1 MQAAIEVVRDFL
13 TQGSVAGLRLGDPKS
28 TGGLTLVPVFHEG
41 PVSEY
46 VLFTEAMASGLVRIA
61 EVDADGDVPALL
73 VENRAH
79 QPLLLVQGEIF
90 AGMKQNR
97 VINTTVLVAPNS
109 TVEIPVSCVEVGR
122 WDEETPEARRDKFNL
137 SPRVRAQ
144 MAPDVVMNLRTSGSY
159 AADQSAV
166 WEGVA
171 ECLRESSV
179 ASPTSSYSD
188 LGRQRRTEIEEFLA
202 GIEPLPGQKGVV
214 AFVGEQPVCMDVFDR
229 SNTLALL
236 WSGLVGS
243 YFADAIGAIPGGE
256 HLAVSRTSE
265 FLVCVKT
272 AQASQH
278 DGVGLGQNVVITQ
291 AGVSGNALVMGE
303 AVIHL
308 AAFMDDITK
317 WVGPRFTSPSRR
329 SN

>member
-13 TQGSVAGLRLGDPKS
+13 TQGTAAGVRLGDPKS
-28 TGGLTLVPVFHEG
+28 AGGLTLIPVFHEG
-41 PVSEY
+41 PVFEY
-46 VLFTEAMASGLVRIA
+46 VLFTEAMALGWVKIA
-61 EVDADGDVPALL
+61 EVDAEGNVPSLM

-109 TVEIPVSCVEVGR
+109 IVEIPVSCVEVGR
-122 WDEETPEARRDKFNL
+122 WHAETAEAHRDEFNL

-144 MAPDVVMNLRTSGSY
+144 MTPDVVMNLRSSGSY

-171 ECLRESSV
+171 ERLRESSV

-188 LGRQRRTEIEEFLA
+188 LGRQRRTEIQEFLA
-202 GIEPLPGQKGVV
+202 GIQPLPGQKGVV
-214 AFVGEQPVCMDVFDR
+214 AFVGKQPVCMDVFDR
-229 SNTLALL
+229 SSTLALL
-236 WSGLVGS
+236 WNGLVGS
-243 YFADAIGAIPGGE
+243 YFADAVAAAPGGE

-265 FLVCVKT
+265 FLDCVKA

-278 DGVGLGQNVVITQ
+278 DGVGLGHNVVMSQ
-291 AGVSGNALVMGE
+291 AGLSGNALVMGE
-303 AVIHL
+303 VVIHL
-308 AAFMDDITK
+308 AAFMDDIAK
-317 WVGPRFTSPSRR
+317 WTGPRFSSPRSR
-329 SN
+329 SI

>member
-1 MQAAIEVVRDFL
+1 M
-13 TQGSVAGLRLGDPKS
+13 
-28 TGGLTLVPVFHEG
+28 
-41 PVSEY
+41 
-46 VLFTEAMASGLVRIA
+46 
-61 EVDADGDVPALL
+61 L
-73 VENRAH
+73 VENRAC

-109 TVEIPVSCVEVGR
+109 TVEISVSYVEVGR
-122 WDEETPEARRDKFNL
+122 WHEETSQAERDEFNL

-144 MAPDVVMNLRTSGSY
+144 MAPDVVMNVRSLGSY
-159 AADQSAV
+159 AADQSVV

-188 LGRQRRTEIEEFLA
+188 VGRQRRVEIGEFLA
-202 GIEPLPGQKGVV
+202 GIEPLPGQRGVV
-214 AFVGEQPVCMDVFDR
+214 ALFGEQPVCFGEQPVCMDVFDR
-229 SNTLALL
+229 SSTLALL

-243 YFADAIGAIPGGE
+243 YFANAVSATPGGE

-265 FLVCVKT
+265 FLECVKT

-278 DGVGLGQNVVITQ
+278 DGVGLGQNVVMTQ
-291 AGVSGNALVMGE
+291 AGVSGNALVVGE
-303 AVIHL
+303 AVVQL
-308 AAFMDDITK
+308 AVFMEDNHEVD
-317 WVGPRFTSPSRR
+317 
-329 SN
+329 

>member
-1 MQAAIEVVRDFL
+1 M
-13 TQGSVAGLRLGDPKS
+13 
-28 TGGLTLVPVFHEG
+28 
-41 PVSEY
+41 
-46 VLFTEAMASGLVRIA
+46 VRIA
-61 EVDADGDVPALL
+61 EIDAKGDVPALM

-97 VINTTVLVAPNS
+97 VINATVLVAPNS

-122 WDEETPEARRDKFNL
+122 WHEETSEAHRDEFNL

-144 MAPDVVMNLRTSGSY
+144 MTPDVAMNLRTSGSY

-166 WEGVA
+166 WDGVA
-171 ECLRESSV
+171 ECLLESSV

-188 LGRQRRTEIEEFLA
+188 LGRQRGAEIQEFLA
-202 GIEPLPGQKGVV
+202 GIKPLPGQKGVV

-229 SNTLALL
+229 SSTLAWL

-243 YFADAIGAIPGGE
+243 YFADAIGATPGGE

-272 AQASQH
+272 SQASQH
-278 DGVGLGQNVVITQ
+278 DGVGLGHNVVMTQ

-303 AVIHL
+303 TVIHL
-308 AAFMDDITK
+308 AAFMDDINK
-317 WVGPRFTSPSRR
+317 WIGPRFTSRADDSSAEQLPVAWTWYR
-329 SN
+329 SMIRV